1 VKNNFLLE
9 IVTPEQMVFAKQVK
23 GVVVPTLNG
32 NITILVNH
40 APLISMVIP
49 GKIIITT
56 IDNDDTYITYGGF
69 VQITNNVVTLL
80 LDSVTHLD
88 ALDNTSLEGRI
99 EAAQHASQN
108 AETMHER
115 NKHEDLFYQ
124 LSSLRHSL

>member
-1 VKNNFLLE
+1 MKNNFLLE
-9 IVTPEQMVFAKQVK
+9 IVTPEKLVFSKQVK
-23 GVVVPTLNG
+23 EVVVPTVNG
-32 NITILVNH
+32 DITILAKH
-40 APLISMVIP
+40 APLISMIIP

-56 IDNDDTYITYGGF
+56 IDNHDIYITYGGF
-69 VQITNNVVTLL
+69 AQITNNVATLL

-88 ALDNTSLEGRI
+88 ALDDASLESRI

-108 AETMHER
+108 ADTMHER